1 MQKNA
6 DIKRE
11 LNSEDHY
18 HIFSMF
24 AIGFCSACSYIKFV
38 HDQFRWRFDFYTKVE
53 IHNRIHVSVKI
64 LNFYTVVLFDVVLYG
79 SNDNTSLQL
88 LEKISWI
95 EYFHFTPNCSLI
107 CIWKT
112 QAKHSNA
119 YSRNIAWICTA
130 ENKSSAKREQLE
142 VKWKCSSNLWMNVL
156 NHLIYVAVPKVKTMK
171 MKAIP
176 PLMEKHSSS
185 MCRCTDILQC
195 PNLQLNFLLYLLV
208 MATERHVKL

>member
-1 MQKNA
+1 MRTSRENLIQK
-6 DIKRE
+6 IIT
-11 LNSEDHY
+11 
-18 HIFSMF
+18 IFF
-24 AIGFCSACSYIKFV
+24 QC
-38 HDQFRWRFDFYTKVE
+38 
-53 IHNRIHVSVKI
+53 
-64 LNFYTVVLFDVVLYG
+64 
-79 SNDNTSLQL
+79 LQL
-88 LEKISWI
+88 DFVPHVHISSSFTTNLGDDSIFIPKLKYITAYMYLSKYWTFTQLFFLMLYCMVVMTILVFSCLKKISWI

-130 ENKSSAKREQLE
+130 ENNSSAKREQLE

-156 NHLIYVAVPKVKTMK
+156 NHLIYVAVLKVRTMK